1 MSTAINYLSDYS
13 GPDEEEQALG
23 DLCAY
28 LVYKGKY
35 KDVDAARQDASERV
49 AFLEK
54 ADFFADNPRFADAS
68 VARKSTEALIQ
79 GHSLRQLLADNAGFL
94 PEYETEAKP
103 APASEHKRS
112 ITDVFGAIELDMRT
126 GLSQEQIV
134 HKLEDSGI
142 SRDNAEDAVAVVV
155 RQRRQKRQTRF
166 IAAATILVLSL
177 ILFVFAR

>member
-35 KDVDAARQDASERV
+35 KDMDAARQDASERV

-54 ADFFADNPRFADAS
+54 ADFFADNARLADAS
-68 VARKSTEALIQ
+68 MARKSTEALIQ

-94 PEYETEAKP
+94 PEFETEPP
-103 APASEHKRS
+103 ATPASDNKRS
-112 ITDVFGAIELDMRT
+112 ITDIFGVIALDLRT
-126 GLSQEQIV
+126 GLSEEQIV
-134 HKLEDSGI
+134 RKLQDNGI
-142 SRDNAEDAVAVVV
+142 SHDNAEEAVAVVV